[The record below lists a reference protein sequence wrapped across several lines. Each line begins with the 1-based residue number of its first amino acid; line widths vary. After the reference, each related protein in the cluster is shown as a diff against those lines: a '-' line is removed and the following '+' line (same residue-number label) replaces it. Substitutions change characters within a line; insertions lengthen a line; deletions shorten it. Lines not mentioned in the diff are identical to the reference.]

1 MAGDAVA
8 ASSGSIPRPAVLKG
22 LHHATVKKNLWIAIG
37 SSIIATIAYK
47 LAVTD
52 PKVRDYAEFYK

>member
-8 ASSGSIPRPAVLKG
+8 ASSGSIPRPPVLKG
-22 LHHATVKKNLWIAIG
+22 LHNAAVKKNLWIAIG
-37 SSIIATIAYK
+37 ASIVFTIAYK
-47 LAVTD
+47 LAIND